1 MKKIGFISY
10 LISILKLE
18 TNDKPEVLLARINYI
33 FLLISLVNAFT
44 SFFLKEYVQLYY
56 FIFSTI
62 LYSFLGYIVYLNP
75 KRIHFTKYIGYT
87 NGCFI
92 IFLSIVLEYHIYPF
106 TILWFMGPVL
116 YSISFFRKEVTY
128 ITVFIS
134 TILTLIVPSMNNLIV
149 KKELLGTHLMQ
160 YNLTNH
166 AISAISIFLCFTY
179 ILMSFKRIMQENQN
193 KLTQRNIEL
202 IKNKRELLK
211 SKKIKDEFYALITHD
226 IRTPIIAIE
235 RIALLI
241 QSTHLS
247 KNDSE
252 YLSAIQNSTK
262 KLSLLVNDFM
272 DMSKLESGQ
281 FTLNKEPIQLEII
294 FNDLKILFNDIALEK
309 NNNLLIEID
318 PKINLDLLGDALRI
332 HQIIVNLLGNA
343 LKFTQNGTINLRARL
358 LSQSENHQKI
368 EFIVEDNGI
377 GIEKNYIKDIF
388 KKYTQENTQISR
400 QYGGSGLGLNICKKL
415 IELMGGTIDIV
426 SNKNI
431 GTKISFELS
440 LKMNKPYENQR
451 SIKNIKILLVED
463 DQTNM
468 LLNKYILE
476 KNGAIVFEAK
486 NGIEAIKF
494 IEKNEVDI
502 ILMDIQMPEMN
513 GLEASYYIKNQ
524 IKSNIPIIGLSAN
537 YSIKDIKKGKEN
549 GFSDFCLK
557 PIDDYKITKKIIE
570 NLDS

>member
-1 MKKIGFISY
+1 
-10 LISILKLE
+10 
-18 TNDKPEVLLARINYI
+18 
-33 FLLISLVNAFT
+33 
-44 SFFLKEYVQLYY
+44 
-56 FIFSTI
+56 
-62 LYSFLGYIVYLNP
+62 
-75 KRIHFTKYIGYT
+75 
-87 NGCFI
+87 
-92 IFLSIVLEYHIYPF
+92 
-106 TILWFMGPVL
+106 
-116 YSISFFRKEVTY
+116 
-128 ITVFIS
+128 
-134 TILTLIVPSMNNLIV
+134 
-149 KKELLGTHLMQ
+149 
-160 YNLTNH
+160 
-166 AISAISIFLCFTY
+166 
-179 ILMSFKRIMQENQN
+179 
-193 KLTQRNIEL
+193 
-202 IKNKRELLK
+202 
-211 SKKIKDEFYALITHD
+211 
-226 IRTPIIAIE
+226 
-235 RIALLI
+235 
-241 QSTHLS
+241 
-247 KNDSE
+247 
-252 YLSAIQNSTK
+252 
-262 KLSLLVNDFM
+262 M

-440 LKMNKPYENQR
+440 LKMNKPFENQR

-570 NLDS
+570 NLDR

>member
-1 MKKIGFISY
+1 MKKTGFISY
-10 LISILKLE
+10 LISILKFQK
-18 TNDKPEVLLARINYI
+18 NDQSDVLLARVNYI
-33 FLLISLVNAFT
+33 FFLISFINFFT

-56 FIFSTI
+56 FLFSMI
-62 LYSFLGYIVYLNP
+62 LYAYLGYVVYLNP

-128 ITVFIS
+128 ITIFIS
-134 TILTLIVPSMNNLIV
+134 IIMTLIVPRINNLIV

-160 YNLTNH
+160 YNLVNH
-166 AISAISIFLCFTY
+166 AISAFSIFICFSY
-179 ILMSFKRIMQENQN
+179 ILMAFKRIMQENQN
-193 KLTQRNIEL
+193 KLTQKNIEL

-235 RIALLI
+235 RIAQLI
-241 QSTHLS
+241 QSNHLS
-247 KNDSE
+247 KEDSE

-281 FTLNKEPIQLEII
+281 FNLNQEPIQLKNI
-294 FNDLKILFNDIALEK
+294 FNDLQILFYDIALEK
-309 NNNLLIEID
+309 NNNFSTDID
-318 PKINLDLLGDALRI
+318 PKINSDLLGDALRM
-332 HQIIVNLLGNA
+332 HQIFVNLLGNA
-343 LKFTQNGTINLRARL
+343 LKFTQNGNINLSAKL
-358 LSQSENHQKI
+358 LSQSENFQKI
-368 EFIVEDNGI
+368 EFDVEDNGI
-377 GIEKNYIKDIF
+377 GIEKDYIKDIF

-415 IELMGGTIDIV
+415 IELMGGTINIE

-431 GTKISFELS
+431 GTKITFELTFEI
-440 LKMNKPYENQR
+440 NKPSKIERN
-451 SIKNIKILLVED
+451 IKNIKILLVED

-476 KNGAIVFEAK
+476 KNGAKVFEAK

-494 IEKNEVDI
+494 IEKNDVDI
-502 ILMDIQMPEMN
+502 ILMDLQMPEMN
-513 GLEASYYIKNQ
+513 GLEATYYIKN
-524 IKSNIPIIGLSAN
+524 KLESKIPIIGLSAN
-537 YSIKDIKKGKEN
+537 YSINDIKKGKEK

-557 PIDDYKITKKIIE
+557 PIDDYKITKKIID
-570 NLDS
+570 NLVG

>member
-1 MKKIGFISY
+1 
-10 LISILKLE
+10 
-18 TNDKPEVLLARINYI
+18 
-33 FLLISLVNAFT
+33 
-44 SFFLKEYVQLYY
+44 
-56 FIFSTI
+56 
-62 LYSFLGYIVYLNP
+62 
-75 KRIHFTKYIGYT
+75 
-87 NGCFI
+87 
-92 IFLSIVLEYHIYPF
+92 
-106 TILWFMGPVL
+106 
-116 YSISFFRKEVTY
+116 
-128 ITVFIS
+128 
-134 TILTLIVPSMNNLIV
+134 
-149 KKELLGTHLMQ
+149 
-160 YNLTNH
+160 
-166 AISAISIFLCFTY
+166 
-179 ILMSFKRIMQENQN
+179 
-193 KLTQRNIEL
+193 
-202 IKNKRELLK
+202 
-211 SKKIKDEFYALITHD
+211 
-226 IRTPIIAIE
+226 
-235 RIALLI
+235 
-241 QSTHLS
+241 
-247 KNDSE
+247 
-252 YLSAIQNSTK
+252 
-262 KLSLLVNDFM
+262 M

-343 LKFTQNGTINLRARL
+343 LKFTQNGTINLKARL

-570 NLDS
+570 NLDR

>member
-1 MKKIGFISY
+1 
-10 LISILKLE
+10 
-18 TNDKPEVLLARINYI
+18 
-33 FLLISLVNAFT
+33 
-44 SFFLKEYVQLYY
+44 
-56 FIFSTI
+56 
-62 LYSFLGYIVYLNP
+62 
-75 KRIHFTKYIGYT
+75 
-87 NGCFI
+87 
-92 IFLSIVLEYHIYPF
+92 
-106 TILWFMGPVL
+106 
-116 YSISFFRKEVTY
+116 
-128 ITVFIS
+128 
-134 TILTLIVPSMNNLIV
+134 
-149 KKELLGTHLMQ
+149 
-160 YNLTNH
+160 
-166 AISAISIFLCFTY
+166 
-179 ILMSFKRIMQENQN
+179 MQENQN

-281 FTLNKEPIQLEII
+281 FNLNKEPIQLEII

-343 LKFTQNGTINLRARL
+343 LKFTQNGTINLKARL

-415 IELMGGTIDIV
+415 IDLMGGTIDIV

-570 NLDS
+570 NLDR

>member
-1 MKKIGFISY
+1 
-10 LISILKLE
+10 
-18 TNDKPEVLLARINYI
+18 
-33 FLLISLVNAFT
+33 
-44 SFFLKEYVQLYY
+44 
-56 FIFSTI
+56 
-62 LYSFLGYIVYLNP
+62 
-75 KRIHFTKYIGYT
+75 
-87 NGCFI
+87 
-92 IFLSIVLEYHIYPF
+92 
-106 TILWFMGPVL
+106 MGPVL

-281 FTLNKEPIQLEII
+281 FNLNKEPIQLEII

-343 LKFTQNGTINLRARL
+343 LKFTQNGTINLKARL

-415 IELMGGTIDIV
+415 IDLMGGTIDIV

-570 NLDS
+570 NLDR